1 MSDESDGFDLR
12 EAIENGA
19 NAVRETFEFLGV
31 EREAHVCP
39 DCQTACEPAQTYD
52 HRRAAF
58 DGGKS
63 PSWKC
68 PECQTHFVREVSDE
82 SHTLDLYGRGME

>member
-1 MSDESDGFDLR
+1 VTT
-12 EAIENGA
+12 NP
-19 NAVRETFEFLGV
+19 T
-31 EREAHVCP
+31 H
-39 DCQTACEPAQTYD
+39 TAS

-63 PSWKC
+63 PSWESPDC
-68 PECQTHFVREVSDE
+68 GAHFVRDVSDE